1 MDSLESNV
9 FINEDDFL
17 KKINCFNLNLIEV
30 DSYNDLDIIL
40 SLSVDSF
47 LTFAHKKQLDIFYQF
62 NYLDE
67 TDYLITGSTVIDSI
81 PSVLFSSHQIH
92 SDFPAYLNSLLSPDN
107 SLSVP
112 DDFQKSF
119 NSFEH
124 SLASKIIN
132 YDHSLDEIYF
142 SHPESVVLFVLF
154 EGHILGLE
162 QIFFECPYLSSEGQ
176 LEEFLI
182 SHKDFLAK
190 VQSTLDDERK
200 NFKNSLFHDAHF
212 TQCTNKSLR
221 TEYIQRIWNDPQHS
235 NVRTLFHDPLNDY
248 SPDTPSSSFKT
259 FIEASYSEY
268 RNLLRRGLIKS
279 E

>member
-40 SLSVDSF
+40 SMSVDSF

-182 SHKDFLAK
+182 SHL
-190 VQSTLDDERK
+190 
-200 NFKNSLFHDAHF
+200 
-212 TQCTNKSLR
+212 
-221 TEYIQRIWNDPQHS
+221 
-235 NVRTLFHDPLNDY
+235 
-248 SPDTPSSSFKT
+248 
-259 FIEASYSEY
+259 
-268 RNLLRRGLIKS
+268 
-279 E
+279 

>member
-40 SLSVDSF
+40 SMSVDSF

-92 SDFPAYLNSLLSPDN
+92 SDFPAYLNSLLTPDN

-119 NSFEH
+119 RF
-124 SLASKIIN
+124 LYKGIIIKHN
-132 YDHSLDEIYF
+132 KTEPTYT
-142 SHPESVVLFVLF
+142 
-154 EGHILGLE
+154 
-162 QIFFECPYLSSEGQ
+162 
-176 LEEFLI
+176 
-182 SHKDFLAK
+182 K
-190 VQSTLDDERK
+190 T
-200 NFKNSLFHDAHF
+200 SLFLCEKRRFFMA
-212 TQCTNKSLR
+212 R
-221 TEYIQRIWNDPQHS
+221 TEKGVVTTI
-235 NVRTLFHDPLNDY
+235 
-248 SPDTPSSSFKT
+248 
-259 FIEASYSEY
+259 
-268 RNLLRRGLIKS
+268 
-279 E
+279 

>member
-1 MDSLESNV
+1 M
-9 FINEDDFL
+9 
-17 KKINCFNLNLIEV
+17 
-30 DSYNDLDIIL
+30 
-40 SLSVDSF
+40 
-47 LTFAHKKQLDIFYQF
+47 
-62 NYLDE
+62 
-67 TDYLITGSTVIDSI
+67 GW
-81 PSVLFSSHQIH
+81 
-92 SDFPAYLNSLLSPDN
+92 
-107 SLSVP
+107 
-112 DDFQKSF
+112 
-119 NSFEH
+119 
-124 SLASKIIN
+124 SK
-132 YDHSLDEIYF
+132 F
-142 SHPESVVLFVLF
+142 
-154 EGHILGLE
+154 
-162 QIFFECPYLSSEGQ
+162 SSEGQ

>member
-40 SLSVDSF
+40 SMSVDSF

-119 NSFEH
+119 RF
-124 SLASKIIN
+124 LYKGIIIKHN
-132 YDHSLDEIYF
+132 KTEPTYT
-142 SHPESVVLFVLF
+142 
-154 EGHILGLE
+154 
-162 QIFFECPYLSSEGQ
+162 
-176 LEEFLI
+176 
-182 SHKDFLAK
+182 K
-190 VQSTLDDERK
+190 T
-200 NFKNSLFHDAHF
+200 SLFLCEKRRFFMA
-212 TQCTNKSLR
+212 R
-221 TEYIQRIWNDPQHS
+221 TEKGVVTTI
-235 NVRTLFHDPLNDY
+235 
-248 SPDTPSSSFKT
+248 
-259 FIEASYSEY
+259 
-268 RNLLRRGLIKS
+268 
-279 E
+279 